1 MKIARTVV
9 LCVLLLAGCAGNP
22 GAPALFMLAAN
33 PAATPAAPVKNQP
46 VLAVDAVW
54 IAPYLDAGGIVY
66 QTGPNRIVIADHN
79 RWAAPLS
86 AQLTNGLY
94 ATLSRRLSKVSI
106 QKSPIATGGAAYHLH
121 TVVDTFQGRYDG
133 NAHIAGQWSLLDA
146 RGNAI
151 AGRAFERKV
160 PLATDGYP
168 ALVAS
173 LSKGWRQT
181 SAAIATAIARTL
193 AKRQTAIS
201 VQP

>member
-1 MKIARTVV
+1 V
-9 LCVLLLAGCAGNP
+9 
-22 GAPALFMLAAN
+22 
-33 PAATPAAPVKNQP
+33 
-46 VLAVDAVW
+46 
-54 IAPYLDAGGIVY
+54 
-66 QTGPNRIVIADHN
+66 VIADHN
-79 RWAAPLS
+79 LWAAPLP

-133 NAHIAGQWSLLDA
+133 NAHIAGHWSLLDA
-146 RGNAI
+146 HGKTI
-151 AGRAFERKV
+151 AARTFERKI

-181 SAAIATAIARTL
+181 SAAIATAIAQAL
-193 AKRQTAIS
+193 AQR
-201 VQP
+201 